1 VKSRSEL
8 LIDCLLAKKVIT
20 ASALYTLAYEPHGL
34 QKEQL
39 LLDLKDFDC
48 ISRIEIKDH
57 ELFIPSPLAQ
67 GKMILP
73 SNPEKYLD
81 YAAFAGLAAHVLEE
95 GGKWMEFP
103 RKQIH
108 NEVIPRSAKG
118 FMAEGEIT
126 LAMIDPHPRL
136 IPILL
141 SVVHKVLILTFKEK
155 QFALGLSN
163 VQCFEAL
170 DFLR

>member
-8 LIDCLLAKKVIT
+8 LIDCLLAKKAAT
-20 ASALYTLAYEPHGL
+20 LSALYTLAYEPHGL
-34 QKEQL
+34 QIEQFDI
-39 LLDLKDFDC
+39 DLKEFDC
-48 ISRIEIKDH
+48 ISQINVKGH
-57 ELFIPSPLAQ
+57 KLLVLSPLAQ
-67 GKMILP
+67 GKITLP
-73 SNPEKYLD
+73 RNPEEYLV

-108 NEVIPRSAKG
+108 NKAIPRNAKG

-126 LAMIDPHPRL
+126 LVMVDPHERL
-136 IPILL
+136 LPIL
-141 SVVHKVLILTFKEK
+141 VGYKVLILTFQKK
-155 QFALGLSN
+155 QFALGQSN
-163 VQCFEAL
+163 IQCFEAL